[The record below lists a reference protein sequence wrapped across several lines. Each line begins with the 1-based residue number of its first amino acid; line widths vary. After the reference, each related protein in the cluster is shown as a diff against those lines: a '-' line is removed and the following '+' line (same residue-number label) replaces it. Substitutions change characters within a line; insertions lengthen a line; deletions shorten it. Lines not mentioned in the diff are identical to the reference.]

1 MTSQLLDEA
10 SKVIP
15 SQQVL
20 VKRRLSAGPA
30 AYAGHRP
37 LIETG
42 PRMGF
47 SDIALKEIIDGKITY
62 EMIIAEP
69 SRRWPSAGDAAP
81 MSAEISVNRKA
92 LRDYH
97 ILERMEAGI
106 ELKGTEVK
114 SIRAGLANVTT
125 PLRVSKAARSSSTM
139 WTSAV
144 RPRESHA
151 ARVEALSPS
160 ALASKRD

>member
-20 VKRRLSAGPA
+20 VNVVSRRVRQLT
-30 AYAGHRP
+30 AGHRP

-69 SRRWPSAGDAAP
+69 
-81 MSAEISVNRKA
+81 
-92 LRDYH
+92 
-97 ILERMEAGI
+97 
-106 ELKGTEVK
+106 
-114 SIRAGLANVTT
+114 
-125 PLRVSKAARSSSTM
+125 
-139 WTSAV
+139 
-144 RPRESHA
+144 
-151 ARVEALSPS
+151 VEAV
-160 ALASKRD
+160 A